1 MTPRSLPQEVRQS
14 VDRYLQLTDE
24 AVPGLVQGLYL
35 HGSLTFGDFRP
46 GRSDIDFLAVL
57 SERPSQKAVDV
68 LGEVFVELSSRHPRP
83 YFDGLHVT
91 HADLAGS
98 PKGCPD
104 VPCVQEW
111 DFRPAGHFGRNP
123 VTWHE
128 LAQRAVTVRGPQL
141 TADDVWTDQSA
152 LRAYSHANLD
162 EFWRSSLDELRAGP
176 GQEWVFDGPAERGEW
191 VTEWFVLGIARL
203 HHLLATDRLTSKTG
217 AGRHALTAFD
227 GRWQPIVHEALRIRE
242 GSTTSA
248 YEGDPI
254 ARLQDTIAFAAMAI
268 EEGRRLGP

>member
-1 MTPRSLPQEVRQS
+1 MTPLSLPDEVRQS
-14 VDRYLQLTDE
+14 GQSYLQLTDE
-24 AVPGLVQGLYL
+24 AVPGLVKGLYL
-35 HGSLTFGDFRP
+35 HGSLAYGDFRP

-57 SERPSQKAVDV
+57 SERPSGKAVDA
-68 LGEVFVELSSRHPRP
+68 LREVFAELRSRHPRP

-98 PKGCPD
+98 PYDCPD

-128 LAQRAVTVRGPQL
+128 LAERAVTVRGPRL
-141 TADDVWTDQSA
+141 TADDVWRDRTA
-152 LRAYSHANLD
+152 LRTYSHANLD
-162 EFWRSSLDELRAGP
+162 EYWKPKLDELRAG
-176 GQEWVFDGPAERGEW
+176 QEWVHDGPAGRGEW
-191 VTEWFVLGIARL
+191 VTEWFVLGVARL

-217 AGRHALTAFD
+217 AGHHALTAF
-227 GRWQPIVHEALRIRE
+227 GERRQPIVHEALRIRE
-242 GSTTSA
+242 GAAASA
-248 YEGDPI
+248 YEGEPI
-254 ARLQDTIAFAAMAI
+254 ARLRDTIEFAATAI